1 MEQAGCLNVIDG
13 WGAPGQPFDLTSLAA
28 LASCGNGPSG
38 VGCASST
45 WFESHFVL
53 KVGQGLCIFSVMY
66 GSQRNLIRSNSGRF

>member
-1 MEQAGCLNVIDG
+1 MGDQILERGLDEDGVEQAGCLSVIDG
-13 WGAPGQPFDLTSLAA
+13 WVATGKPFDLTNLAA

-53 KVGQGLCIFSVMY
+53 EVGQGLCTFYI
-66 GSQRNLIRSNSGRF
+66 L